1 MSKCTYLGPEYDS
14 RTWDYMKNPTP
25 YCGCQTLEGKSYCA
39 DHYYVVYKKGSAFA
53 GRTAEKAI
61 EKEIADI
68 ELMKLIAQQEADEGE
83 LANV

>member
-1 MSKCTYLGPEYDS
+1 MGACTYLGPEYDS
-14 RTWDYMKNPTP
+14 LTWDYTKAPTP

-39 DHYYVVYKKGSAFA
+39 DHYYVVYKKGSSNLKNNT
-53 GRTAEKAI
+53 RAI

-68 ELMKLIAQQEADEGE
+68 ELKRLIAQQEADEGE

>member
-1 MSKCTYLGPEYDS
+1 MGACTYLGPDFDP
-14 RTWDYMKNPTP
+14 RTHNYFKSPTP

-39 DHYYVVYKKGSAFA
+39 DHYYVVYKKGSSNLKNN
-53 GRTAEKAI
+53 TKAI

-68 ELMKLIAQQEADEGE
+68 ELKRLIAQQEADEGE